1 MSGKRP
7 LVILVAD
14 GTMRAVFQS
23 FFRRSH
29 FHRTLQ
35 CQRFEFD
42 AVRDVFNDPLHT
54 DGGVCARCE
63 ELLRGYQRTH
73 HCALVVIDQ
82 QFGAERPAS
91 EVQQEMKARLSRSGW
106 GDRVQVIVI
115 DPELEVWLWQD
126 NPNVQQA
133 LNCRGGFRQDLMSS
147 GDWPV
152 DSAKP
157 LKPKAT
163 MQRLIRANRAGAP
176 VAVYARIAEKVSVE
190 GCVDGAFSTL
200 RETLRSWFPAEG
212 A

>member
-1 MSGKRP
+1 MNGKRP

-14 GTMRAVFQS
+14 GTMRAVFQA

-29 FHRTLQ
+29 FHSTFQ

-42 AVRDVFNDPLHT
+42 PAREVFSSSPYT
-54 DGGVCARCE
+54 DGGVCKHCV

-73 HCALVVIDQ
+73 HRALVVIDQ

-91 EVQQEMKARLSRSGW
+91 EVQRGMKIRLSRSGW

-126 NPNVQQA
+126 NPNVPRA
-133 LNCRGGFRQDLMSS
+133 LNHRGDLRKDLMSS

-152 DSAKP
+152 DCAKP
-157 LKPKAT
+157 FKPKET
-163 MQRLIRANRAGAP
+163 IQRLIRANRAGTP
-176 VAVYARIAEKVSVE
+176 MAVYAKIAERVSVE
-190 GCVDGAFSTL
+190 GCVDGAFITL
-200 RETLRSWFPAEG
+200 RETLRSWFPTEG